1 MSRRVPVLALLRSEW
16 TKLRSLRAAWLCVLV
31 YVGVAVAGAWVSLAG
46 TTAPDDAASAVAA
59 ALVGFA
65 PAQLA
70 LPALGALV
78 VTTEYRTGT
87 VLAALT
93 AVPRRTRWLLAK
105 TVVVCLLVAL
115 LTAAVAAGCVA
126 AVPALT
132 AGGAGPAL
140 VERAVLRPVGL
151 QVAAEL
157 LVTVLGVG
165 LGALLRRTVVALGVG
180 VLLVAVLP
188 VATVLAGRAQV
199 VATSWLWPTL
209 RIGEEDLFTV
219 ATRGA
224 FGVPTGGDLLL
235 AGATPWQTGLLVL
248 GAWALAAWLLGAV
261 LLERRDA

>member
-1 MSRRVPVLALLRSEW
+1 MSRRVPARALLLSEW
-16 TKLRSLRAAWLCVLV
+16 TKLRSLRAAWLCVVL
-31 YVGVAVAGAWVSLAG
+31 YVAMAVGGAWVSLSG
-46 TTAPDDAASAVAA
+46 TRAPDDAATAVAT

-65 PAQLA
+65 AAQLV

-78 VTTEYRTGT
+78 VTSEYRAGT
-87 VLAALT
+87 VLASLT

-105 TVVVCLLVAL
+105 TAVVGVVVALV
-115 LTAAVAAGCVA
+115 TAAVAVACVA

-132 AGGAGPAL
+132 AGGAELPFAEPRL
-140 VERAVLRPVGL
+140 LRPILL
-151 QVAAEL
+151 QVAVAV

-165 LGALLRRTVVALGVG
+165 LGALLRRTLLALAGG

-188 VATVLAGRAQV
+188 LATVLAGRPQI

-209 RIGEEDLFTV
+209 RVGEEDVLTV
-219 ATRGA
+219 ATRGS

-235 AGATPWQTGLLVL
+235 AGATGWRTGLLVVA
-248 GAWALAAWLLGAV
+248 AWALGVWLLGAV